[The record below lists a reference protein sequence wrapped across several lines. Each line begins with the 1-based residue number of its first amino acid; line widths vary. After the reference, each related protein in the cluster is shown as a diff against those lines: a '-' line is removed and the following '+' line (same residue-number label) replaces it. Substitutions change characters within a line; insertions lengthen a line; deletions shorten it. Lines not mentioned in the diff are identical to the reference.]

1 MEDLSSWIENK
12 VSNRRTKVKN
22 LLAFKKVLK
31 RLRIKPPKEIITI
44 GGTNGKGTLAEL
56 ISQLSLKKEISVGTF
71 TSPHIINFNERIKIN
86 GNEIS
91 DSLFLESLKKV
102 ELIRKETELNFYQ
115 ILSLAALEVFSK
127 LNLDLWILEIGLGGR
142 LDPMNSLD
150 PDISVITKVALD
162 HEEILGNTINK
173 IAQEKSGILRR
184 KKPIIYGETKVPKP
198 ILDKAKSL
206 ESPLFFPS
214 QKIFEVKR
222 NEIKFKIND
231 KNFYFDRKK
240 FNYPIS
246 SLFCL
251 FYLAK
256 LSKFKLLE
264 ELDQDFLDN
273 FFITGRVM
281 RLTENS
287 LLDSSHNLDAVNFL
301 KEHIDAKYKS
311 KKITVYFSCSIE
323 KDPKKLINP
332 FIDKVD
338 KIYLLET
345 EHKRLF
351 PVKKLKNLLCSVGD
365 EKLFEIMSVKEC
377 VNRINSIED
386 KGALNLIYGSFYLT
400 GEILKCFLE
409 TNGLNHSLSNFYK

>member
-31 RLRIKPPKEIITI
+31 RLRINSPKEIITI

-91 DSLFLESLKKV
+91 DSLFLEALKKV
-102 ELIRKETELNFYQ
+102 ELIRKETKLNFYQ

-127 LNLDLWILEIGLGGR
+127 LKLELWVLEIGLGGR

-184 KKPIIYGETKVPKP
+184 KKPIIYGEMKVPKP

-214 QKIFEVKR
+214 QKNFKVKR
-222 NEIKFKIND
+222 NKINFKIND
-231 KNFYFDRKK
+231 KNFYFDRKN

-251 FYLAK
+251 FYVAK
-256 LSKFKLLE
+256 LSKFKLIE

-273 FFITGRVM
+273 YFITGRVM

-311 KKITVYFSCSIE
+311 KKITIYFSCSIE
-323 KDPKKLINP
+323 KDMDC
-332 FIDKVD
+332 FIV
-338 KIYLLET
+338 
-345 EHKRLF
+345 
-351 PVKKLKNLLCSVGD
+351 
-365 EKLFEIMSVKEC
+365 
-377 VNRINSIED
+377 
-386 KGALNLIYGSFYLT
+386 
-400 GEILKCFLE
+400 
-409 TNGLNHSLSNFYK
+409 